1 MPAMQENSEEVIS
14 ALTTEDTADSEAQE
28 QTQDTAPE
36 TPARTYDFRRPQHLS
51 AEQMKEMRRVH
62 VAAAT
67 RLSTELSRKFSVD
80 LKFDLEKVEEVTY
93 AMLIGGLPDH
103 TYANILDIAPI
114 ESQGLLLLDAALCLA
129 FVERMLGGD
138 GSILPKARALTTIDE
153 IAAEGPIHEILR
165 ILQSVWGEL
174 CPLSMTVANRRN
186 NVRRLNLHGPAEAM
200 LMVTFAISGGF
211 GDAHTRICFPIANLK
226 AAIDG
231 ASQTASE
238 QSAAE
243 NAPQL
248 REALMKIL
256 GEIEL
261 PLTAAVGSG
270 EVCIRNLASLHAGDI
285 VRIERRA
292 DEPVVLSVDGKP
304 TFLVRMGLQGRKK
317 AIQILE
323 RLRPN

>member
-1 MPAMQENSEEVIS
+1 MPATQENSEEVIS
-14 ALTTEDTADSEAQE
+14 ALTTEDTAPSEAQE

-51 AEQMKEMRRVH
+51 AEQMKEMRRLH

-67 RLSTELSRKFSVD
+67 RLSTELSRRFNVD
-80 LKFDLEKVEEVTY
+80 LKFDLEKVEEVPY
-93 AMLIGGLPDH
+93 APLIDGLPDH

-114 ESQGLLLLDAALCLA
+114 ENQGLLLLDAGLCLA
-129 FVERMLGGD
+129 FVERVLGGD
-138 GSILPKARALTTIDE
+138 GSVLPEARALTTIDE

-165 ILQSVWGEL
+165 ILQSVWSEL
-174 CPLSMTVANRRN
+174 CSLSMTVADRRN

-200 LMVTFAISGGF
+200 LMITFAISGGF
-211 GDAHTRICFPIANLK
+211 GDARARICFPIANLK

-231 ASQTASE
+231 ASQAAAE
-238 QSAAE
+238 QSADK

-261 PLTAAVGSG
+261 PLTAAIGSG
-270 EVCIRNLASLHAGDI
+270 EVCIRNLVNLHAGDI

-292 DEPVVLSVDGKP
+292 DEPAVLSVDGKP

-323 RLRPN
+323 RIRPN